1 MAYQIACDVHTHTL
15 FSRHA
20 YSTIA
25 ENVAACRAYGVEL
38 LGSTDHFSEMLF
50 PEQHLRNFQYFLNQ
64 TVWPRVWDGV
74 VVLRGAEVD
83 IVSLDGALFGQDIDV
98 PDTIVG
104 RRYAADGSLFDRVTG
119 GMDYLIASVHNGD
132 FTKGAPIART
142 TNMYVQALENP
153 KVFILGHTGRSGVP
167 FDYDEVLTVAKEKG
181 KCIEINEHS
190 LEIDARGW
198 FHSVCSR
205 IAQRC
210 AEMGV
215 GIVVSTDAHLAPTI
229 GHFNHA
235 MNMLES
241 IDFPEE
247 LIMNRDRRTLLGA
260 LADAG
265 ICNLTELADLADYE
279 E

>member
-1 MAYQIACDVHTHTL
+1 MSYRIACDVHTHTV

-20 YSTIA
+20 YSTIG
-25 ENVAACRAYGVEL
+25 ENVAACRERGVEL

-50 PEQHLRNFQYFLNQ
+50 PEQDIKNFQHFINQ
-64 TVWPRVWDGV
+64 GIWPRVWDGI

-83 IVSLDGALFGQDIDV
+83 IVSLDGGLFGQDIDV
-98 PDTIVG
+98 PETIVG
-104 RRYAADGSLFDRVTG
+104 RPYRDAGSLFDRATG
-119 GMDYLIASVHNGD
+119 SLDYLIASVHNGM
-132 FTKGAPIART
+132 FTKGAPLART

-167 FDYDEVLTVAKEKG
+167 FDIDEVLTVAKEKR
-181 KCIEINEHS
+181 KLIEINEHS
-190 LEIDARGW
+190 LEVDSRGW

-215 GIVVSTDAHLAPTI
+215 GIVVSTDAHLAPLI
-229 GHFNHA
+229 GQFPHA
-235 MNMLES
+235 QTMLES
-241 IDFPEE
+241 IGFPSE
-247 LIMNRDRRTLLGA
+247 LIMNRDRRTFLES

-265 ICNLTELADLADYE
+265 ICNLTELDDLAEYE
-279 E
+279 

>member
-1 MAYQIACDVHTHTL
+1 MTYRIACDVHTHTV

-20 YSTIA
+20 YSTIG
-25 ENVAACRAYGVEL
+25 ENIAACRANDVEL
-38 LGSTDHFSEMLF
+38 LGSTDHFSSMLF

-64 TVWPRVWDGV
+64 GCWPRVWDGV
-74 VVLRGAEVD
+74 VLLRGLEVD
-83 IVSLDGALFGQDIDV
+83 IVSLDGELFGQDIDC
-98 PDTIVG
+98 PDSIVG
-104 RRYAADGSLFDRVTG
+104 RPYATDGTLFDRVTG
-119 GMDYLIASVHNGD
+119 GMDYLIASVHNGE
-132 FTKGAPIART
+132 FTKGAPLART
-142 TNMYVQALENP
+142 TNMYVRALENP

-167 FDYDEVLTVAKEKG
+167 FDYDEVLAVAKERHKL
-181 KCIEINEHS
+181 IEINEHS

-215 GIVVSTDAHLAPTI
+215 GIVVSSDAHIAPTI
-229 GHFNHA
+229 GRFEYA
-235 MNMLES
+235 EAMLES

-260 LADAG
+260 LAAAG
-265 ICNLTELADLADYE
+265 MADLTELA
-279 E
+279 

>member
-1 MAYQIACDVHTHTL
+1 MAYRIACDVHTHTV

-25 ENVAACRAYGVEL
+25 ENVAACRAADVEL
-38 LGSTDHFSEMLF
+38 LGSTDHFSSMLF

-64 TVWPRVWDGV
+64 GCWPRVWDGV
-74 VVLRGAEVD
+74 VVLRGLEVD
-83 IVSLDGALFGQDIDV
+83 IVSLDGGLFGQDIDC
-98 PDTIVG
+98 PQTIVG
-104 RRYAADGSLFDRVTG
+104 RPYREPGSLFDRVTG
-119 GMDYLIASVHNGD
+119 SMDYLIASVHNGE

-167 FDYDEVLTVAKEKG
+167 FDIDEVLTVAKEKH
-181 KCIEINEHS
+181 KLIEINEHS

-215 GIVVSTDAHLAPTI
+215 GIAVSTDAHVAPTI
-229 GHFNHA
+229 GRFPHA
-235 MNMLES
+235 QAMLEG
-241 IDFPEE
+241 IGFPEE
-247 LIMNRDRRTLLGA
+247 LIMNRDRRTFLDA
-260 LADAG
+260 LDAAG
-265 ICNLTELADLADYE
+265 VCDLTDLDELAGYE
-279 E
+279 Q